1 MEGGYQRIMS
11 NIDNRIVQMQFNNRQ
26 FESGA
31 KTTLSTLDRLKKALN
46 FSGIK
51 TGVDTLGASINKALN
66 MSGVTSGIEN
76 LNDKFSTMGI
86 AWQRTIQQITD
97 KAISAGSAIT
107 KALSTDAIT
116 DGLDEYTLK
125 MDNIQTILTNTA
137 SKGTTLD
144 DVNST
149 LNELNRYAD
158 ETVYS
163 FQDMTRAIGQFTT
176 QGVDLETAT
185 AAIKGF
191 SNLAAGTGTSNADL
205 ARAEYQM
212 SQALSSGVVK
222 LMDWKSMENAGGM
235 GGEYFQKGLIESA
248 KELGVALP
256 EGLEEG
262 LISFRESLS
271 DDTSTNADWL
281 STDVLLKTLNKFA
294 EDPTLKAAATEVKT
308 FKQLIDTLKEALGTG
323 WADSW
328 EVIIGNFEEA
338 KKLWTAVSSTLGD
351 LINNVSNSRL
361 EMLKEWKDMGG
372 RDAAINALANA
383 YRALVSVIE
392 PAAQA
397 IREVFPKMTGKQ
409 LADISKKLEKF
420 TSTLSLTSKES
431 SSVFTMFRNLSTAI
445 KNILGAV
452 GVMASSFKMVFP
464 SSFRETL
471 FSIVESI
478 SNLTAKIKFTTP
490 TLGKL
495 YTIGRGIFSVLSI
508 AWEVLKAIFSTVKPL
523 FKFMASSS
531 GTLLNAL
538 AKVAQYIIN
547 LDESIKRTGIL
558 NTILGKVVSA
568 FKSAFEWLKSVGASI
583 RDTASAIIDAI
594 GSMLDTAKT
603 AIYNYVQG
611 TILGKIIDLFVSAK
625 NKIVEIAGSIKDAI
639 EKIWGNGD
647 AIDESSVS
655 LGKSTTSLDR
665 ISKLLSGISK
675 FFGKVKDSVVAV
687 AEVFGNVFGPI
698 FSALKGVF
706 SSIFGLVSSF
716 ATSFFGNL
724 DTSTLDTLSESLFKM
739 VAGGTL
745 VSFANTFKKSGET
758 INKTATTLSK
768 TVNNVLL
775 NIQGIGYNLSQAAG
789 SIKTFFDTLGDSAK
803 ALTANIKAKTLKE
816 IAIAIGILAASMLV
830 LSLINVDKLL
840 PTIGAMASLFGE
852 LTGSMIAL
860 TKLTND
866 VGVKQM
872 TAVSVA
878 MVAMSIAVAILTGSL
893 LKLSKIHQKALS
905 NSALVLASLMGML
918 VGVSRTLSTDTKGM
932 IKGAAALV
940 IFAVAVKQLSK
951 TVVALSTV
959 PSDDLARGL
968 LGALTLMAGL
978 AAVMRIGQFDSMG
991 PKAAI
996 GIYIFAKAIGVLG
1009 QVVQELGANDMQ
1021 TLGKGLGAMA
1031 LSLAALV
1038 GALILIDKFAGDSK
1052 FVAMGLGMILFATG
1066 IKILASS
1073 IIAFGQMSWESI
1085 GKGLLTFAG
1094 AVGVMVGAVILITK
1108 FAGDAKFIGASLG
1121 MVIFAAGM
1129 AILGSV
1135 IQKFGEM
1142 SWESIAKGLI
1152 AFAGA
1157 MAIMVASIIILDK
1170 FAGSA
1175 KFLAM
1180 SAGLVIFS
1188 IGVKSIAGVIAKFG
1202 SMSLKEIG
1210 KGLLVFAGAMVIVV
1224 GSLILLSKLIPAPQL
1239 IVTAAALVLVSIA
1252 ISTLSKS
1259 METMAGLGIK
1269 GALVALL
1276 AMAGAFLV
1284 IGAAAAILG
1293 PLTPVILALGI
1304 AIAALGAGM
1313 ALAAISILVFVTAL
1327 SAFMAL
1333 GSGAAIAVETLIACI
1348 ANAIP
1353 LLIKA
1358 IGLGIVEFVKVI
1370 ADSAGELASAALQ
1383 VLISVLTMLSENIF
1397 QIVQLAADI
1406 MIGFMDGLASKLPDL
1421 VDSAVNLVITF
1432 IQSIADAIDE
1442 RGDDFLDAVW
1452 SLFKSLGRL
1461 YLKILGKGK
1470 DLIGYLWNGI
1480 QNLPLVQKVKD
1491 FVSDAWEGIKDTF
1504 DDIYDIGAYLIEGLW
1519 DGIVSIK
1526 DWIVDKVS
1534 GLGDDILSAIEDI
1547 FGIAS
1552 PSKKTAEMGRYLM
1565 EGLGN
1570 GIDDKANYAIDSA
1583 MNNAEKTLN
1592 AFNGVLSSPFQTSFT
1607 TTNAIR
1613 PIVDLSG
1620 VQNGN
1625 AAISAILNGHSVS
1638 VNGLKSSLT
1647 ADLADDISHIDFSS
1661 SDIVDSIEKL
1671 QSDVIKLNDNISK
1684 MQVVMDTGVVVG
1696 QIATPLDYEYGRR
1709 SVYASRRN

>member
-1 MEGGYQRIMS
+1 MS

-76 LNDKFSTMGI
+76 LNNKFSTMGI

-338 KKLWTAVSSTLGD
+338 KKLWTAVSNTLGD

-383 YRALVSVIE
+383 YRALVSVVE

-445 KNILGAV
+445 QNILGAV

-478 SNLTAKIKFTTP
+478 SSLTAKIKFTTP

-531 GTLLNAL
+531 GTLLNVL
-538 AKVAQYIIN
+538 TKVAQYIIN

-558 NTILGKVVSA
+558 NTILGKVVGA

-594 GSMLDTAKT
+594 GSMFDTAKT

-655 LGKSTTSLDR
+655 LGKSTTTLDR
-665 ISKLLSGISK
+665 ISKLLSGIYG
-675 FFGKVKDSVVAV
+675 FFKKIGESIMAIAK
-687 AEVFGNVFGPI
+687 VFGTV
-698 FSALKGVF
+698 FSALKDLLGSLFGAVSTYTMSF
-706 SSIFGLVSSF
+706 FDNLDATSIETFIDSLFKLLAGGSLVSIAKSF
-716 ATSFFGNL
+716 SK
-724 DTSTLDTLSESLFKM
+724 TSTTLSE
-739 VAGGTL
+739 
-745 VSFANTFKKSGET
+745 
-758 INKTATTLSK
+758 
-768 TVNNVLL
+768 TVNELL
-775 NIQGIGYNLSQAAG
+775 LSFQDIGKNIAG
-789 SIKTFFDTLGDSAK
+789 ATSAIKTLFDTLGDSVK

-830 LSLINVDKLL
+830 LSLINADRLL

-878 MVAMSIAVAILTGSL
+878 MVAMSIAVAILAGSL
-893 LKLSKIHQKALS
+893 LKLSKIDQKTLS

-951 TVVALSTV
+951 TVVALSAV
-959 PSDDLARGL
+959 PSDNLARGL
-968 LGALTLMAGL
+968 LGALTLMVGL

-1129 AILGSV
+1129 AILGNV

-1157 MAIMVASIIILDK
+1157 MAIMVAAVIVLDK

-1210 KGLLVFAGAMVIVV
+1210 KGLLAFAGAMVIVV

-1333 GSGAAIAVETLIACI
+1333 GSGAAVAVETLIACI

-1370 ADSAGELASAALQ
+1370 VDSAGELASAALQ

-1470 DLIGYLWNGI
+1470 DLIGYLWDGI

-1534 GLGDDILSAIEDI
+1534 GLGDDILSVIEDV

-1565 EGLGN
+1565 VGLGN

>member
-1 MEGGYQRIMS
+1 MS

-66 MSGVTSGIEN
+66 MSGVASGIEN
-76 LNDKFSTMGI
+76 LNNKFSTMGI
-86 AWQRTIQQITD
+86 AWQRTFQQIID

-338 KKLWTAVSSTLGD
+338 KKLWTAVSNTLGD

-383 YRALVSVIE
+383 YRALVSVVE

-452 GVMASSFKMVFP
+452 SVMASSFKMVFP

-665 ISKLLSGISK
+665 ISKLLSGIYG
-675 FFGKVKDSVVAV
+675 FFKKIGESVMAI
-687 AEVFGNVFGPI
+687 AKVFGTV
-698 FSALKGVF
+698 FSALKDLLGSLFGAVSTYTMSF
-706 SSIFGLVSSF
+706 FDNLDATSIETFIDSLFKLLAGGSLVSIAKSF
-716 ATSFFGNL
+716 SK
-724 DTSTLDTLSESLFKM
+724 TSTTLSE
-739 VAGGTL
+739 
-745 VSFANTFKKSGET
+745 
-758 INKTATTLSK
+758 
-768 TVNNVLL
+768 TVNELL
-775 NIQGIGYNLSQAAG
+775 LSFQDIGKNIAG
-789 SIKTFFDTLGDSAK
+789 ATSAIKTLFDTLGDSVK

-830 LSLINVDKLL
+830 LSLINVDRLL

-872 TAVSVA
+872 AAVSVA
-878 MVAMSIAVAILTGSL
+878 MVAMSIAVAILAGSL
-893 LKLSKIHQKALS
+893 LKLSKIDQKTLS

-996 GIYIFAKAIGVLG
+996 GIYIFAKAIGVLR

-1157 MAIMVASIIILDK
+1157 MAIMVAAVIVLDK

-1188 IGVKSIAGVIAKFG
+1188 IGVKSIAGVVAKFG

-1210 KGLLVFAGAMVIVV
+1210 KGLLAFAGAMVIVV

-1333 GSGAAIAVETLIACI
+1333 GSGAAVAVETLIACI

-1358 IGLGIVEFVKVI
+1358 IGLGIVEFIKVI

-1470 DLIGYLWNGI
+1470 DLIGYLWDGI

>member
-1 MEGGYQRIMS
+1 MS

-76 LNDKFSTMGI
+76 LNNKFSTMGI

-212 SQALSSGVVK
+212 SQALGSGVVK

-338 KKLWTAVSSTLGD
+338 KKLWTAVSNTLGD

-383 YRALVSVIE
+383 YRALVSVVE

-452 GVMASSFKMVFP
+452 SVMASSFKMVFP

-594 GSMLDTAKT
+594 GSMLGTAKT

-639 EKIWGNGD
+639 EKIWGNGE

-665 ISKLLSGISK
+665 ISKLLSGIYG
-675 FFGKVKDSVVAV
+675 FFKKIGESVMAI
-687 AEVFGNVFGPI
+687 AKVFGTV
-698 FSALKGVF
+698 FSALKDLLGSLFGAVSTYTMSF
-706 SSIFGLVSSF
+706 FDNLDATSIETFIDSLFKLLAGGSLVSIAKSF
-716 ATSFFGNL
+716 SK
-724 DTSTLDTLSESLFKM
+724 TSTTLSE
-739 VAGGTL
+739 
-745 VSFANTFKKSGET
+745 
-758 INKTATTLSK
+758 
-768 TVNNVLL
+768 TVNELL
-775 NIQGIGYNLSQAAG
+775 LSFQDIGKNIAG
-789 SIKTFFDTLGDSAK
+789 ATSAIKTFFDTLGDSVK

-830 LSLINVDKLL
+830 LSLINVDRLL

-872 TAVSVA
+872 AAVSVA
-878 MVAMSIAVAILTGSL
+878 MVAMSIAVAILAGSL
-893 LKLSKIHQKALS
+893 LKLSKIDQKTLS

-1129 AILGSV
+1129 AILGNV

-1157 MAIMVASIIILDK
+1157 MAIMAAAVIVLDK

-1188 IGVKSIAGVIAKFG
+1188 IGVKSIAGVVAKFG

-1210 KGLLVFAGAMVIVV
+1210 KGLLAFAGAMVIVV

-1333 GSGAAIAVETLIACI
+1333 GSGAAVAVETLIACI

-1470 DLIGYLWNGI
+1470 DLIGYLWDGI
-1480 QNLPLVQKVKD
+1480 KNLPLVQKVKD

-1504 DDIYDIGAYLIEGLW
+1504 GDIYDIGAYLIEGLW

>member
-1 MEGGYQRIMS
+1 MS

-31 KTTLSTLDRLKKALN
+31 KTTLGTLDRLKKALN

-66 MSGVTSGIEN
+66 MSGVASGIEN
-76 LNDKFSTMGI
+76 LNNKFSTMGI

-107 KALSTDAIT
+107 KALSTDAII

-125 MDNIQTILTNTA
+125 MDNIQTILTNTK

-144 DVNST
+144 DVNAA
-149 LNELNRYAD
+149 LGELNKYAD
-158 ETVYS
+158 DTVYS

-176 QGVDLETAT
+176 QGVDLKTAT

-212 SQALSSGVVK
+212 SQALSTGVVK
-222 LMDWKSMENAGGM
+222 LMDWKSLETAGGM

-262 LISFRESLS
+262 LISFRASLR

-308 FKQLIDTLKEALGTG
+308 FKQLIDTLKEAIGTG

-328 EVIIGNFEEA
+328 EVVIGNFEEA
-338 KKLWTAVSSTLGD
+338 KKLWTSVSNTLGN

-383 YRALVSVIE
+383 YHALVSVVE

-409 LADISKKLEKF
+409 LADITKKLEAF

-452 GVMASSFKMVFP
+452 GVMASAFKMVFP

-471 FSIVESI
+471 FGIVEAI
-478 SNLTAKIKFTTP
+478 SNLTAKIKFSTP

-508 AWEVLKAIFSTVKPL
+508 AWEVLKAIFGTVKPL
-523 FKFMASSS
+523 FKYVSSASGS
-531 GTLLNAL
+531 LLNVL
-538 AKVAQYIIN
+538 SKVAQFIIN

-558 NTILGKVVSA
+558 NTVLGKVVSA
-568 FKSAFEWLKSVGASI
+568 FKSAFDWLKSVGASI

-594 GSMLDTAKT
+594 GSMFDTTKT

-611 TILGKIIDLFVSAK
+611 TILGKIIDLFISAK
-625 NKIVEIAGSIKDAI
+625 NKIVEIFGSIKDAL
-639 EKIWGNGD
+639 EQIWGNGD
-647 AIDESSVS
+647 AIDKSSVS
-655 LGKSTTSLDR
+655 LGKSTTTLDR
-665 ISKLLSGISK
+665 VSKILSGISK
-675 FFGKVKDSVVAV
+675 FFGKVKDSVVAF
-687 AEVFGNVFGPI
+687 AKVFGAVFG
-698 FSALKGVF
+698 ALKDLLG
-706 SSIFGLVSSF
+706 SLFGAVSTYT
-716 ATSFFGNL
+716 TSFFDNL
-724 DTSTLDTLSESLFKM
+724 DATSIESFIDSLFKM
-739 VAGGTL
+739 LAGGSL
-745 VSFANTFKKSGET
+745 VSIARSFSKTSASISET
-758 INKTATTLSK
+758 INELLANFQDVGKNIAGATDAIKTFFDTL
-768 TVNNVLL
+768 
-775 NIQGIGYNLSQAAG
+775 GYSAKDLTAN
-789 SIKTFFDTLGDSAK
+789 IKTFFDTLGDSAK

-830 LSLINVDKLL
+830 LSLINVDRLL

-866 VGVKQM
+866 VGVKQI

-878 MVAMSIAVAILTGSL
+878 MVAMSIAVSILAGSL
-893 LKLSKIHQKALS
+893 LKLSKIDQKTLS
-905 NSALVLASLMGML
+905 NSALVLAGLMGML

-951 TVVALSTV
+951 TVVALGSI
-959 PSDDLARGL
+959 PSDGLARGL
-968 LGALTLMAGL
+968 IGALTLMVGL
-978 AAVMRIGQFDSMG
+978 AAVMRIGKFDSIG

-1009 QVVQELGANDMQ
+1009 QVVQELGANDMK

-1038 GALILIDKFAGDSK
+1038 GALVLIDKFAGDSK
-1052 FVAMGLGMILFATG
+1052 FVSMGLGMILFATG

-1073 IIAFGQMSWESI
+1073 IVAFGQMSWESI

-1129 AILGSV
+1129 AILGNV
-1135 IQKFGEM
+1135 IQKFGQM

-1152 AFAGA
+1152 SFAGA
-1157 MAIMVASIIILDK
+1157 MAIMVAAVIVLDK

-1188 IGVKSIAGVIAKFG
+1188 IGVKSIAGVITKFG
-1202 SMSLKEIG
+1202 SMSLKKIG
-1210 KGLLVFAGAMVIVV
+1210 TGLLAFAGAMVIVV
-1224 GSLILLSKLIPAPQL
+1224 GSLILLSKLVPAPQL

-1252 ISTLSKS
+1252 INSLSKS

-1276 AMAGAFLV
+1276 AMAGAFVV

-1313 ALAAISILVFVTAL
+1313 ALAAVGVLVFVSAL

-1333 GSGAAIAVETLIACI
+1333 GSGAAVAVEILIACI

-1358 IGLGIVEFVKVI
+1358 IGLGIVEFVNVI
-1370 ADSAGELASAALQ
+1370 AESAGELASAALQ
-1383 VLISVLTMLSENIF
+1383 VLISVLTMISENIF

-1406 MIGFMDGLASKLPDL
+1406 MVGFMDGLASKLPEL

-1432 IQSIADAIDE
+1432 IQSIADAVDE
-1442 RGDDFLDAVW
+1442 RGDEFLEAIW

-1470 DLIGYLWNGI
+1470 DLIGYLWDGI
-1480 QNLPLVQKVKD
+1480 QNLPLVQNVKD

-1504 DDIYDIGAYLIEGLW
+1504 EDIYDIGAYLIEGLW

-1526 DWIVDKVS
+1526 DWILDKVS
-1534 GLGDDILSAIEDI
+1534 GLGEDILDGIEDV

-1570 GIDDKANYAIDSA
+1570 GIDDRANYAIDSA
-1583 MNNAEKTLN
+1583 MDSAGKTLN
-1592 AFNGVLSSPFQTSFT
+1592 AFNDVLSSPFQTAFT

-1613 PIVDLSG
+1613 PIVDLSK

-1625 AAISAILNGHSVS
+1625 AAISAMLNGHSVS
-1638 VNGLKSSLT
+1638 VNGLKTSLT
-1647 ADLADDISHIDFSS
+1647 ADLADGISNIDFSS
-1661 SDIVDSIEKL
+1661 SDIVESIEKL
-1671 QSDVIKLNDNISK
+1671 QSDVIKLNENISK

>member
-1 MEGGYQRIMS
+1 MS
-11 NIDNRIVQMQFNNRQ
+11 NVDNRIVQMQFNNRQ

-31 KTTLSTLDRLKKALN
+31 KTTLGTLDRLKKALN

-66 MSGVTSGIEN
+66 MSGVASGIEN
-76 LNDKFSTMGI
+76 LNNKFSTMGI

-107 KALSTDAIT
+107 KALSTDAII

-125 MDNIQTILTNTA
+125 MDNIQTILTNTK

-144 DVNST
+144 DVNAA
-149 LNELNRYAD
+149 LGELNKYAD
-158 ETVYS
+158 DTVYS

-176 QGVDLETAT
+176 QGVDLKTAT

-212 SQALSSGVVK
+212 SQALSTGVVK
-222 LMDWKSMENAGGM
+222 LMDWKSLETAGGM

-262 LISFRESLS
+262 LISFRASLS

-338 KKLWTAVSSTLGD
+338 KKLWTSVSNTLGN

-383 YRALVSVIE
+383 YHALVSVVE
-392 PAAQA
+392 PAAKA

-431 SSVFTMFRNLSTAI
+431 SSVFTMFHNLATAI

-452 GVMASSFKMVFP
+452 GVMASSFKTVFP

-471 FSIVESI
+471 FSIVESV
-478 SNLTAKIKFTTP
+478 SNLTAKIKFSTP

-508 AWEVLKAIFSTVKPL
+508 AWEVLKTIFGTVKPL
-523 FKFMASSS
+523 FKYVSSASGS
-531 GTLLNAL
+531 LLNVL
-538 AKVAQYIIN
+538 SKVAQFIIN

-558 NTILGKVVSA
+558 NTVLGKVVSA
-568 FKSAFEWLKSVGASI
+568 FKSAFDWLKSVGASI

-594 GSMLDTAKT
+594 GSMFDTAKT
-603 AIYNYVQG
+603 AIYNYIQG
-611 TILGKIIDLFVSAK
+611 TILGKIIDLFISAK
-625 NKIVEIAGSIKDAI
+625 DKIVEIVGSIKDAL
-639 EKIWGNGD
+639 KHIWGNGD
-647 AIDESSVS
+647 AIDKSSVS
-655 LGKSTTSLDR
+655 LGKSTTTLDR
-665 ISKLLSGISK
+665 ISKLLNGIYS
-675 FFGKVKDSVVAV
+675 FFKKIGESVMAIAKPFGAV
-687 AEVFGNVFGPI
+687 V
-698 FSALKGVF
+698 
-706 SSIFGLVSSF
+706 SSIFGLISSF

-724 DTSTLDTLSESLFKM
+724 DTTTLDTLSESLLKM

-745 VSFANTFKKSGET
+745 VSFAKTFKQSGET
-758 INKTATTLSK
+758 INKTATTLSE

-803 ALTANIKAKTLKE
+803 ALTANVKAKTLKE

-830 LSLINVDKLL
+830 LSLINVDRLL

-872 TAVSVA
+872 TAVSIA
-878 MVAMSIAVAILTGSL
+878 MVAMSMAVAILAGSL
-893 LKLSKIHQKALS
+893 LKISKIDQKTLS
-905 NSALVLASLMGML
+905 NSALALASLMGML

-951 TVVALSTV
+951 TAVALSSI

-968 LGALTLMAGL
+968 LGALTLMIGL
-978 AAVMRIGQFDSMG
+978 AAVMRIGQFDSIG

-1009 QVVQELGANDMQ
+1009 QVVQELGANDMK

-1031 LSLAALV
+1031 LSLVALV
-1038 GALILIDKFAGDSK
+1038 GALILVDKFAGDSK

-1129 AILGSV
+1129 AILGNV
-1135 IQKFGEM
+1135 IQKFGQM

-1157 MAIMVASIIILDK
+1157 MAIMVAAVIVLDK

-1188 IGVKSIAGVIAKFG
+1188 IGVKSIAGVITKFG

-1210 KGLLVFAGAMVIVV
+1210 KGLLAFAGAMVIVV
-1224 GSLILLSKLIPAPQL
+1224 GSLVLLSKLIPAPQL

-1252 ISTLSKS
+1252 INSLSKS

-1276 AMAGAFLV
+1276 AMAGAFVV

-1313 ALAAISILVFVTAL
+1313 ALAAVGVLVFVTAL

-1333 GSGAAIAVETLIACI
+1333 GSGAAAAVEALIACI

-1353 LLIKA
+1353 LLVEA
-1358 IGLGIVEFVKVI
+1358 IGLGIVEFVRVI
-1370 ADSAGELASAALQ
+1370 AESAGELASAALQ
-1383 VLISVLTMLSENIF
+1383 VLIAVLTMISENIF

-1406 MIGFMDGLASKLPDL
+1406 MVGFMDGLASKLPEL
-1421 VDSAVNLVITF
+1421 VDSAVNLVIVF
-1432 IQSIADAIDE
+1432 IQSIATAIDE
-1442 RGDDFLDAVW
+1442 RGDEFLEAIW

-1461 YLKILGKGK
+1461 YLKILDKGK
-1470 DLIGYLWNGI
+1470 ELIGYLWDGI
-1480 QNLPLVQKVKD
+1480 QNLPLVENVKD
-1491 FVSDAWEGIKDTF
+1491 FVSDAWDGIKDTF

-1526 DWIVDKVS
+1526 DWVVDNVS
-1534 GLGDDILSAIEDI
+1534 SLGEDILSTIEDI

-1570 GIDDKANYAIDSA
+1570 GIDDRANYAIDSA
-1583 MNNAEKTLN
+1583 MDSAGKTLN
-1592 AFNGVLSSPFQTSFT
+1592 AFNNVLSSPFQTAFT
-1607 TTNAIR
+1607 TTNAVR
-1613 PIVDLSG
+1613 PIVDLSR

-1625 AAISAILNGHSVS
+1625 AAISAMLNGHSIS
-1638 VNGLKSSLT
+1638 VNGLKTSLT
-1647 ADLADDISHIDFSS
+1647 ADLADDISNIDFSS
-1661 SDIVDSIEKL
+1661 SDIVESIKKL
-1671 QSDVIKLNDNISK
+1671 QSDVVKLNENISK

>member
-1 MEGGYQRIMS
+1 MS

-66 MSGVTSGIEN
+66 MSGVASGIEN
-76 LNDKFSTMGI
+76 LNNKFSTMGI

-212 SQALSSGVVK
+212 SQALGSGVVK

-338 KKLWTAVSSTLGD
+338 KKLWTAVSNTLGD

-372 RDAAINALANA
+372 RDAAINALVNA
-383 YRALVSVIE
+383 YHALVSVVE

-431 SSVFTMFRNLSTAI
+431 SNVFTMFRNLSTAV

-471 FSIVESI
+471 FSIIESI
-478 SNLTAKIKFTTP
+478 SKLTAKIKFTTP

-508 AWEVLKAIFSTVKPL
+508 AWEVLKAIFSTAKPL

-531 GTLLNAL
+531 GTLLNVL
-538 AKVAQYIIN
+538 TKVAQYIIN

-558 NTILGKVVSA
+558 NAILGKVVSA
-568 FKSAFEWLKSVGASI
+568 FKSAFEWLKSVGTSI
-583 RDTASAIIDAI
+583 RDTTSAIIDAI
-594 GSMLDTAKT
+594 GSMFDTAKNT
-603 AIYNYVQG
+603 IYNYVQG

-665 ISKLLSGISK
+665 ISKLLSGIYG
-675 FFGKVKDSVVAV
+675 FFKKIGESVMAI
-687 AEVFGNVFGPI
+687 AKVFGTV
-698 FSALKGVF
+698 FSALKDLLGSLF
-706 SSIFGLVSSF
+706 FDNLDATSIETFIDSLFKLLAGGSLVSIAKSF
-716 ATSFFGNL
+716 SK
-724 DTSTLDTLSESLFKM
+724 TSTTLSE
-739 VAGGTL
+739 
-745 VSFANTFKKSGET
+745 
-758 INKTATTLSK
+758 
-768 TVNNVLL
+768 TVNELL
-775 NIQGIGYNLSQAAG
+775 LSFQDIGKNIAG
-789 SIKTFFDTLGDSAK
+789 ATSAIKTFFDTLGDSVK

-830 LSLINVDKLL
+830 LSLINVDRLL

-872 TAVSVA
+872 AAVSVA
-878 MVAMSIAVAILTGSL
+878 MVAMSIAVAILAGSL
-893 LKLSKIHQKALS
+893 LKLSKIDQKTLS

-932 IKGAAALV
+932 VKGAAALV

-1031 LSLAALV
+1031 LSLVALV

-1052 FVAMGLGMILFATG
+1052 FIAMGLGMILFATG

-1129 AILGSV
+1129 AILGNV

-1157 MAIMVASIIILDK
+1157 MAIMAAAVIVLDK

-1188 IGVKSIAGVIAKFG
+1188 IGVKSIAGVIANFG
-1202 SMSLKEIG
+1202 SMSLKKIG
-1210 KGLLVFAGAMVIVV
+1210 KGLLAFAGAMVIVV

-1333 GSGAAIAVETLIACI
+1333 GSGAAVAVETLIACI

-1370 ADSAGELASAALQ
+1370 AASAGELASAALQ

-1470 DLIGYLWNGI
+1470 DLIGYLWDGI
-1480 QNLPLVQKVKD
+1480 KNLPLVQKVKD

-1504 DDIYDIGAYLIEGLW
+1504 GDIYDIGAYLIEGLW